1 MEKSAEIYG
10 IRAVIE
16 AINSKKDIDKVFIQT
31 GLKGKL
37 IGQLESLIRKNK
49 INFSYVPTQKLDRLS
64 KKNHQGVIARIA
76 PIKFYTIDS
85 FSEVLEKSNNPF
97 VLILDQINDVRNF
110 GAIIRTAEISGVD
123 GIIIQNSSSAPVN
136 SDTIKTSAGAI
147 FNIPICKVNHIKDA
161 IYHLQSLNIS
171 IISASEKSVKNIYDV
186 NLKGKG
192 NALLNME
199 NWRKI
204 VCPKTNK
211 VAYRETDTLDTF
223 VDSSWYYIRFLD
235 NKLEKMPSF
244 SCIARSLFFI
254 AINWLLGI
262 YHLALKVDSSVIN
275 AALSFIIEGASPG
288 PVGKAQ

>member
-1 MEKSAEIYG
+1 MDRSTEIYG
-10 IRAVIE
+10 IRSVIE
-16 AINSKKDIDKVFIQT
+16 AIKSSKDIDKVFIQT

-37 IGQLESLIRKNK
+37 IGQLESLIRKKN
-49 INFSYVPTQKLDRLS
+49 INFSFVPKQKLDRLS

-85 FSEVLEKSNNPF
+85 FSTVIEKSKNPF
-97 VLILDQINDVRNF
+97 ILILDQINDVRNF

-186 NLKGKG
+186 NLKG
-192 NALLNME
+192 
-199 NWRKI
+199 
-204 VCPKTNK
+204 P
-211 VAYRETDTLDTF
+211 
-223 VDSSWYYIRFLD
+223 
-235 NKLEKMPSF
+235 
-244 SCIARSLFFI
+244 I
-254 AINWLLGI
+254 AIIMGSEQKGI
-262 YHLALKVDSSVIN
+262 NKSVIK
-275 AALSFIIEGASPG
+275 LSDESVKLPMYGKIESLNVSVACGIFLYE
-288 PVGKAQ
+288 VVRQRI

>member
-1 MEKSAEIYG
+1 MEKNTEIYG

-16 AINSKKDIDKVFIQT
+16 AINSSKDIDKVFIQT

-49 INFSYVPTQKLDRLS
+49 INYSYVPTQKLDRLS

-161 IYHLQSLNIS
+161 IYHLQSMNIY
-171 IISASEKSVKNIYDV
+171 IISASEKSEKNIYDV
-186 NLKGKG
+186 
-192 NALLNME
+192 
-199 NWRKI
+199 
-204 VCPKTNK
+204 
-211 VAYRETDTLDTF
+211 D
-223 VDSSWYYIRFLD
+223 
-235 NKLEKMPSF
+235 
-244 SCIARSLFFI
+244 
-254 AINWLLGI
+254 
-262 YHLALKVDSSVIN
+262 LKVPLAIIMGSEQKGINKSVIN
-275 AALSFIIEGASPG
+275 LSNESVKLPMYGKIESLNVSVACGIFLYE
-288 PVGKAQ
+288 VVRQRI

>member
-1 MEKSAEIYG
+1 MEKNTEIYG

-16 AINSKKDIDKVFIQT
+16 AINSSKDIDKVFIQT

-37 IGQLESLIRKNK
+37 IGQLESLIRKYK

-85 FSEVLEKSNNPF
+85 LSKVIEKSKNPF
-97 VLILDQINDVRNF
+97 ILILDQINDVRNF

-161 IYHLQSLNIS
+161 IYHLQSMNIS
-171 IISASEKSVKNIYDV
+171 VISASEKSEKNIYDV
-186 NLKGKG
+186 DLKGPLAIIMGSEQKG
-192 NALLNME
+192 
-199 NWRKI
+199 I
-204 VCPKTNK
+204 NK
-211 VAYRETDTLDTF
+211 
-223 VDSSWYYIRFLD
+223 
-235 NKLEKMPSF
+235 
-244 SCIARSLFFI
+244 
-254 AINWLLGI
+254 
-262 YHLALKVDSSVIN
+262 SVIN
-275 AALSFIIEGASPG
+275 LSNESVKLPMYGKIESLNVSVACGIFLYE
-288 PVGKAQ
+288 VVRQRI

>member
-1 MEKSAEIYG
+1 MEKNTEIYG

-16 AINSKKDIDKVFIQT
+16 AINSSKDIDKVFIQT

-161 IYHLQSLNIS
+161 IYHLQSMNIS
-171 IISASEKSVKNIYDV
+171 IISASEKSEKNIYDV
-186 NLKGKG
+186 
-192 NALLNME
+192 
-199 NWRKI
+199 
-204 VCPKTNK
+204 
-211 VAYRETDTLDTF
+211 D
-223 VDSSWYYIRFLD
+223 
-235 NKLEKMPSF
+235 
-244 SCIARSLFFI
+244 
-254 AINWLLGI
+254 
-262 YHLALKVDSSVIN
+262 LKVPLAIIMGSEQKGINKSVIN
-275 AALSFIIEGASPG
+275 LSNESVKLPMYGKIESLNVSVACGIFLFE
-288 PVGKAQ
+288 VVRQRI

>member
-1 MEKSAEIYG
+1 MEKKTEIYG

-16 AINSKKDIDKVFIQT
+16 AINSSKDIDKVFIQT

-76 PIKFYTIDS
+76 PIKFHTVDS
-85 FSEVLEKSNNPF
+85 FSEVLEKYNNPF

-161 IYHLQSLNIS
+161 IYHLQSMNIS
-171 IISASEKSVKNIYDV
+171 IISASEKSEKNIYDV
-186 NLKGKG
+186 DLKGPLAIIMGSEQKG
-192 NALLNME
+192 
-199 NWRKI
+199 I
-204 VCPKTNK
+204 NK
-211 VAYRETDTLDTF
+211 
-223 VDSSWYYIRFLD
+223 
-235 NKLEKMPSF
+235 
-244 SCIARSLFFI
+244 
-254 AINWLLGI
+254 
-262 YHLALKVDSSVIN
+262 SVIN
-275 AALSFIIEGASPG
+275 LSNESVKLPMYGKIESLNVSVACGIFLYE
-288 PVGKAQ
+288 VVRQRI

>member
-1 MEKSAEIYG
+1 MDKNTEIYG

-16 AINSKKDIDKVFIQT
+16 AINSSKDIDKVFIQT

-85 FSEVLEKSNNPF
+85 FSEVIEKSNNPF

-161 IYHLQSLNIS
+161 IYHLQSMNIS
-171 IISASEKSVKNIYDV
+171 IISASEKSEKNIYDV
-186 NLKGKG
+186 
-192 NALLNME
+192 
-199 NWRKI
+199 
-204 VCPKTNK
+204 
-211 VAYRETDTLDTF
+211 D
-223 VDSSWYYIRFLD
+223 
-235 NKLEKMPSF
+235 
-244 SCIARSLFFI
+244 
-254 AINWLLGI
+254 
-262 YHLALKVDSSVIN
+262 LKVPLAIIVGSEQKGINKSVIN
-275 AALSFIIEGASPG
+275 LSDESVKLPMYGKIESLNVSVACGIILYE
-288 PVGKAQ
+288 VVRQRI

>member
-1 MEKSAEIYG
+1 MEKNTEIYG

-16 AINSKKDIDKVFIQT
+16 AINSSKDIDKVFIQT

-85 FSEVLEKSNNPF
+85 FSEVLENSNNPF

-161 IYHLQSLNIS
+161 IYHLQSMNIS
-171 IISASEKSVKNIYDV
+171 IISASEKSEKNIYDV
-186 NLKGKG
+186 
-192 NALLNME
+192 
-199 NWRKI
+199 
-204 VCPKTNK
+204 
-211 VAYRETDTLDTF
+211 D
-223 VDSSWYYIRFLD
+223 
-235 NKLEKMPSF
+235 
-244 SCIARSLFFI
+244 
-254 AINWLLGI
+254 
-262 YHLALKVDSSVIN
+262 LKVPLAIIMGSEQKGINKSVIN
-275 AALSFIIEGASPG
+275 LSNESVKLPMYGKIESLNVSVACGIFLYE
-288 PVGKAQ
+288 VVRQRI

>member
-1 MEKSAEIYG
+1 MEKNTEIYG

-16 AINSKKDIDKVFIQT
+16 AINSSKDIDKVFIQT

-49 INFSYVPTQKLDRLS
+49 INFSYVPSQKLDRLS

-161 IYHLQSLNIS
+161 IYHLQSMNIS
-171 IISASEKSVKNIYDV
+171 IISASEKSEKNIYDV
-186 NLKGKG
+186 DLK
-192 NALLNME
+192 
-199 NWRKI
+199 
-204 VCPKTNK
+204 VP
-211 VAYRETDTLDTF
+211 
-223 VDSSWYYIRFLD
+223 
-235 NKLEKMPSF
+235 
-244 SCIARSLFFI
+244 I
-254 AINWLLGI
+254 AIIMGSEQKGI
-262 YHLALKVDSSVIN
+262 NKSVIN
-275 AALSFIIEGASPG
+275 LSNESVKLPMYGKIESLNVSVACGIFLYE
-288 PVGKAQ
+288 VVRQRI

>member
-1 MEKSAEIYG
+1 MEKSTEIYG

-16 AINSKKDIDKVFIQT
+16 AINSSKDIDKVFIQT

-85 FSEVLEKSNNPF
+85 FSEVIEKSNNPF

-161 IYHLQSLNIS
+161 IYHLQSMNIS
-171 IISASEKSVKNIYDV
+171 IISASEKSEKNIYDV
-186 NLKGKG
+186 
-192 NALLNME
+192 
-199 NWRKI
+199 
-204 VCPKTNK
+204 
-211 VAYRETDTLDTF
+211 D
-223 VDSSWYYIRFLD
+223 
-235 NKLEKMPSF
+235 
-244 SCIARSLFFI
+244 
-254 AINWLLGI
+254 
-262 YHLALKVDSSVIN
+262 LKVPLAIIMGSEQKGINKSVIN
-275 AALSFIIEGASPG
+275 LSNESVKLPMYGKIESLNVSVACGIFLYE
-288 PVGKAQ
+288 VVRQRI

>member
-1 MEKSAEIYG
+1 MEKKTEIYG
-10 IRAVIE
+10 LRAVIE
-16 AINSKKDIDKVFIQT
+16 AINSSKDIDKVFIQT

-76 PIKFYTIDS
+76 PIKFYTIDN

-161 IYHLQSLNIS
+161 IYHLQSMNIS
-171 IISASEKSVKNIYDV
+171 IISASEKSEKNIYDV
-186 NLKGKG
+186 DLKGPLAIIMGSEHKG
-192 NALLNME
+192 
-199 NWRKI
+199 I
-204 VCPKTNK
+204 NK
-211 VAYRETDTLDTF
+211 
-223 VDSSWYYIRFLD
+223 
-235 NKLEKMPSF
+235 
-244 SCIARSLFFI
+244 
-254 AINWLLGI
+254 
-262 YHLALKVDSSVIN
+262 SVIN
-275 AALSFIIEGASPG
+275 LSNESVKLPMYGKIESLNVSVACGIFLYE
-288 PVGKAQ
+288 VVRQRI

>member
-1 MEKSAEIYG
+1 MEKNTEIYG

-16 AINSKKDIDKVFIQT
+16 AINSSKDIDKVFIQT

-85 FSEVLEKSNNPF
+85 FSEVLENSNNPF

-161 IYHLQSLNIS
+161 IYHLQSMNIS
-171 IISASEKSVKNIYDV
+171 IISASEKSEKNIYDV
-186 NLKGKG
+186 NLK
-192 NALLNME
+192 
-199 NWRKI
+199 
-204 VCPKTNK
+204 VP
-211 VAYRETDTLDTF
+211 
-223 VDSSWYYIRFLD
+223 
-235 NKLEKMPSF
+235 
-244 SCIARSLFFI
+244 I
-254 AINWLLGI
+254 AIIMGSEQKGI
-262 YHLALKVDSSVIN
+262 NKSVIN
-275 AALSFIIEGASPG
+275 LSDESVKLPMYGKIESLNVSVACGIFLYEI
-288 PVGKAQ
+288 VRQRI

>member
-1 MEKSAEIYG
+1 MEKNTEIYG

-16 AINSKKDIDKVFIQT
+16 AINSSKDIDKVFIQT

-85 FSEVLEKSNNPF
+85 FSEVIEKSNNPF

-161 IYHLQSLNIS
+161 IYHLQSMNIS
-171 IISASEKSVKNIYDV
+171 IISASEKSEKNIYDV
-186 NLKGKG
+186 
-192 NALLNME
+192 
-199 NWRKI
+199 
-204 VCPKTNK
+204 
-211 VAYRETDTLDTF
+211 D
-223 VDSSWYYIRFLD
+223 
-235 NKLEKMPSF
+235 
-244 SCIARSLFFI
+244 
-254 AINWLLGI
+254 
-262 YHLALKVDSSVIN
+262 LKVPLAIIMGSEQKGINKSVIN
-275 AALSFIIEGASPG
+275 LSDESVKLPMYGKIESLNVSVACGIFLYE
-288 PVGKAQ
+288 VVRQRI

>member
-1 MEKSAEIYG
+1 MEKNTEIYG

-16 AINSKKDIDKVFIQT
+16 AINSSKDIDKVFIQT

-37 IGQLESLIRKNK
+37 IGQLESIIRKNK

-85 FSEVLEKSNNPF
+85 FSEVIEKSNNPF

-161 IYHLQSLNIS
+161 IYHLQSMNIS
-171 IISASEKSVKNIYDV
+171 IISASEKSDKNIYDV
-186 NLKGKG
+186 NLKGPLAIIMGSEQKG
-192 NALLNME
+192 
-199 NWRKI
+199 I
-204 VCPKTNK
+204 NK
-211 VAYRETDTLDTF
+211 
-223 VDSSWYYIRFLD
+223 
-235 NKLEKMPSF
+235 
-244 SCIARSLFFI
+244 
-254 AINWLLGI
+254 
-262 YHLALKVDSSVIN
+262 SVIN
-275 AALSFIIEGASPG
+275 LSNESVKLPMYGKIESLNVSVACGIFLYE
-288 PVGKAQ
+288 VVRQRI

>member
-1 MEKSAEIYG
+1 MDKSTEIYG
-10 IRAVIE
+10 IRSVIE
-16 AINSKKDIDKVFIQT
+16 AINSSKDIDKVFIQT

-37 IGQLESLIRKNK
+37 IGQLESLIRKKN
-49 INFSYVPTQKLDRLS
+49 INFSFVPKQKLDRLS

-85 FSEVLEKSNNPF
+85 LSTVIEKSKNPF
-97 VLILDQINDVRNF
+97 ILILDQINDVRNF

-186 NLKGKG
+186 NLKG
-192 NALLNME
+192 
-199 NWRKI
+199 
-204 VCPKTNK
+204 P
-211 VAYRETDTLDTF
+211 
-223 VDSSWYYIRFLD
+223 
-235 NKLEKMPSF
+235 
-244 SCIARSLFFI
+244 I
-254 AINWLLGI
+254 AIIMGSEQKGI
-262 YHLALKVDSSVIN
+262 NKSVIK
-275 AALSFIIEGASPG
+275 LSDESVKLPMYGKIESLNVSVACGIFLYE
-288 PVGKAQ
+288 VVRQRI

>member
-1 MEKSAEIYG
+1 MEKKTEIYG

-16 AINSKKDIDKVFIQT
+16 AINSSKDIDKVFIQT

-76 PIKFYTIDS
+76 PIKFYTIDN

-161 IYHLQSLNIS
+161 IYHLQSMNIS
-171 IISASEKSVKNIYDV
+171 IISASEKAEKNIYDV
-186 NLKGKG
+186 DLK
-192 NALLNME
+192 
-199 NWRKI
+199 I
-204 VCPKTNK
+204 P
-211 VAYRETDTLDTF
+211 
-223 VDSSWYYIRFLD
+223 
-235 NKLEKMPSF
+235 
-244 SCIARSLFFI
+244 I
-254 AINWLLGI
+254 AIIMGSEQKGI
-262 YHLALKVDSSVIN
+262 NKSVIN
-275 AALSFIIEGASPG
+275 LSNESVKLPMYGKIESLNVSVACGIFLYE
-288 PVGKAQ
+288 VVRQRI

>member
-1 MEKSAEIYG
+1 MEKNTEIYG

-16 AINSKKDIDKVFIQT
+16 AINSSKDIDKVFIQT

-85 FSEVLEKSNNPF
+85 FSEVLENSNNPF

-161 IYHLQSLNIS
+161 IYHLQSMNIS
-171 IISASEKSVKNIYDV
+171 IISASEKSEKNIYDV
-186 NLKGKG
+186 NLK
-192 NALLNME
+192 
-199 NWRKI
+199 
-204 VCPKTNK
+204 VP
-211 VAYRETDTLDTF
+211 
-223 VDSSWYYIRFLD
+223 
-235 NKLEKMPSF
+235 
-244 SCIARSLFFI
+244 I
-254 AINWLLGI
+254 AIIMGSEQKGI
-262 YHLALKVDSSVIN
+262 NKSVIN
-275 AALSFIIEGASPG
+275 LSDESVKLPMYGKIESLNVSVACGIFLYE
-288 PVGKAQ
+288 VVRQRI

>member
-1 MEKSAEIYG
+1 MEKNTEIYG

-16 AINSKKDIDKVFIQT
+16 AINSSKDIDKVFIQT

-64 KKNHQGVIARIA
+64 NKNHQGVIARIA

-161 IYHLQSLNIS
+161 IYHLQSMNIS
-171 IISASEKSVKNIYDV
+171 IISASEKSEKNIYDV
-186 NLKGKG
+186 
-192 NALLNME
+192 
-199 NWRKI
+199 
-204 VCPKTNK
+204 
-211 VAYRETDTLDTF
+211 D
-223 VDSSWYYIRFLD
+223 
-235 NKLEKMPSF
+235 
-244 SCIARSLFFI
+244 
-254 AINWLLGI
+254 
-262 YHLALKVDSSVIN
+262 LKVPLAIIMGSEQKGINKSVIN
-275 AALSFIIEGASPG
+275 LSNESVKLPMYGKIESLNVSVACGIFLYE
-288 PVGKAQ
+288 VVRQRI

>member
-1 MEKSAEIYG
+1 MEKNTEIYG

-16 AINSKKDIDKVFIQT
+16 AINSTKDIDKVFIQT

-161 IYHLQSLNIS
+161 IYHLQSINIS
-171 IISASEKSVKNIYDV
+171 IISASEKSEKNIYDV
-186 NLKGKG
+186 
-192 NALLNME
+192 
-199 NWRKI
+199 
-204 VCPKTNK
+204 
-211 VAYRETDTLDTF
+211 D
-223 VDSSWYYIRFLD
+223 
-235 NKLEKMPSF
+235 
-244 SCIARSLFFI
+244 
-254 AINWLLGI
+254 
-262 YHLALKVDSSVIN
+262 LKVPLAIIMGSEQKGINKSVIN
-275 AALSFIIEGASPG
+275 LSNESVKLPMYGKIESLNVSVACGIFLYE
-288 PVGKAQ
+288 VVRQRI

>member
-1 MEKSAEIYG
+1 MEKSTEIYG

-16 AINSKKDIDKVFIQT
+16 AINSSNDIDKVFIQT

-76 PIKFYTIDS
+76 PIKFYNIDR
-85 FSEVLEKSNNPF
+85 FSEVIEKSKNPF
-97 VLILDQINDVRNF
+97 ILILDEINDVRNF

-161 IYHLQSLNIS
+161 IYHLQSMNIS
-171 IISASEKSVKNIYDV
+171 IISASEKSEKNIYDV
-186 NLKGKG
+186 DLKGPLAIIMGSEQKG
-192 NALLNME
+192 
-199 NWRKI
+199 I
-204 VCPKTNK
+204 NK
-211 VAYRETDTLDTF
+211 
-223 VDSSWYYIRFLD
+223 
-235 NKLEKMPSF
+235 
-244 SCIARSLFFI
+244 
-254 AINWLLGI
+254 
-262 YHLALKVDSSVIN
+262 SVIN
-275 AALSFIIEGASPG
+275 LSNESVKLPMYGKIESLNVSVACGIFLYE
-288 PVGKAQ
+288 VVRQRI

>member
-1 MEKSAEIYG
+1 MEKNTEIYG

-16 AINSKKDIDKVFIQT
+16 AINSSKDIDKVFIQT

-161 IYHLQSLNIS
+161 IYHLQSMNIS
-171 IISASEKSVKNIYDV
+171 IISASEKSEKNIYDV
-186 NLKGKG
+186 NLKVPLAIIMGSEQKG
-192 NALLNME
+192 
-199 NWRKI
+199 I
-204 VCPKTNK
+204 NK
-211 VAYRETDTLDTF
+211 
-223 VDSSWYYIRFLD
+223 
-235 NKLEKMPSF
+235 
-244 SCIARSLFFI
+244 
-254 AINWLLGI
+254 
-262 YHLALKVDSSVIN
+262 SVIN
-275 AALSFIIEGASPG
+275 LSDESVKLPMYGKIESLNVSVACGIFLYE
-288 PVGKAQ
+288 VVRQRI